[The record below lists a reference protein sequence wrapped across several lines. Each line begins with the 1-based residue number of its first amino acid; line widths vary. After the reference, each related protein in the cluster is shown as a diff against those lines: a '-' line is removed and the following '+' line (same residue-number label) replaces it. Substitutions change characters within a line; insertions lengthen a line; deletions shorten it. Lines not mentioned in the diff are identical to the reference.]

1 MFCIFCM
8 FCISMFSWILVR
20 FLDHSRNAFCLC
32 SWLSAQLFNCLGTL
46 LLKTAKVG
54 LPRWSSGSDAQAF
67 NARGAG
73 SVPGWGNKIPHAAWC
88 SQKKKKN
95 PAWAQWPHALLPG
108 FPSTSLQYF
117 VAPGTEMFCL
127 HVLLW
132 QELRE
137 FCLGECSLNW
147 FPPTTLLLLLLF
159 PSTHFPSI
167 LTEEIKDTER
177 ASKG

>member
-1 MFCIFCM
+1 MQCPKGTGSVYLSITPCGTKGLGLHSPCISMFCIFCM

-88 SQKKKKN
+88 SQKKKKK
-95 PAWAQWPHALLPG
+95 
-108 FPSTSLQYF
+108 PSLSSVT
-117 VAPGTEMFCL
+117 P
-127 HVLLW
+127 
-132 QELRE
+132 
-137 FCLGECSLNW
+137 CSS
-147 FPPTTLLLLLLF
+147 PRIP
-159 PSTHFPSI
+159 
-167 LTEEIKDTER
+167 
-177 ASKG
+177 